1 MQAKHIATLA
11 LLTTAF
17 IIPRASAREQQTV
30 SCDPARIIRDVSV
43 PPSVGHLGEF
53 VFTKREGFFEVNALF
68 TNANVRP
75 VEAVFAN
82 LELFDQ
88 AGQRLMTVPANM
100 TIRSGESHEQWP
112 TKLSGIQE
120 FVAKSPLP
128 SGARGLLVGYSPRS
142 IGTCPASAILS
153 YFEVFYADGT
163 TFKMHSPAWYFD
175 AIPYRVPNNDVATF
189 RDSLFQGWVEA
200 TVDSDGRVHVPSSG
214 ELSSKDM
221 SYLQEMVKSWVFLPA
236 VYSGAPTETA
246 ILMFVSR
253 GSCTGTTASPPH
265 TRKSSWISVNI
276 CPRKDLPVE
285 EVYIGGFIQ

>member
-1 MQAKHIATLA
+1 MDY
-11 LLTTAF
+11 
-17 IIPRASAREQQTV
+17 PRCVR
-30 SCDPARIIRDVSV
+30 

-68 TNANVRP
+68 TRYPNVRP

-100 TIRSGESHEQWP
+100 TIRSGESHEQWR

-128 SGARGLLVGYSPRS
+128 YVWGTERLLVGYSPRS

-214 ELSSKDM
+214 ELSSKDVC

-236 VYSGAPTETA
+236 VYSGTTTRNGYFDVCLPW
-246 ILMFVSR
+246 LMHRHNSLT
-253 GSCTGTTASPPH
+253 SPH
-265 TRKSSWISVNI
+265 TEELLDKRKY
-276 CPRKDLPVE
+276 LPKE
-285 EVYIGGFIQ
+285 GLAGRRSLYRRLYPIGGVRISEEPC